1 MIVTMRV
8 TVFMFFLVFVLVI
21 ITAAARI
28 AVFVVAVVLTVMFMA
43 VTVTLG
49 NKLNAC
55 LNGVGDLVHLR
66 ESIIGYFA
74 LDFELHHRKIENR
87 LVNAVHF
94 VNGFFDFCTA
104 VSTAEIFDGVG
115 NCFMLMFM
123 LMTAAIAVF
132 VVVMFAM
139 VFVAVT
145 VTFGNKLNTCLN

>member
-1 MIVTMRV
+1 M
-8 TVFMFFLVFVLVI
+8 
-21 ITAAARI
+21 
-28 AVFVVAVVLTVMFMA
+28 
-43 VTVTLG
+43 TVTLG

-66 ESIIGYFA
+66 ESIIGYFS

-104 VSTAEIFDGVG
+104 VSTTEIFNGICNRFMLV
-115 NCFMLMFM
+115 FMLMIVI
-123 LMTAAIAVF
+123 AAIAVF
-132 VVVMFAM
+132 VVVMFTM

>member
-1 MIVTMRV
+1 MIVTVRV

-21 ITAAARI
+21 ITAAAGI
-28 AVFVVAVVLTVMFMA
+28 TVFVVVMFAVMFVA

-49 NKLNAC
+49 NKLNSC

-123 LMTAAIAVF
+123 LVTAAIAVF

-145 VTFGNKLNTCLN
+145 MPLGNKLNTCLN

>member
-1 MIVTMRV
+1 MIVAVRV
-8 TVFMFFLVFVLVI
+8 AVFMFFLVFVLVI
-21 ITAAARI
+21 ITATAGI
-28 AVFVVAVVLTVMFMA
+28 TVFVVVMFAVMFVA

-66 ESIIGYFA
+66 ESIIGYFP

-123 LMTAAIAVF
+123 LVTAAIVVF
-132 VVVMFAM
+132 VVVMFAV
-139 VFVAVT
+139 VFMAVT
-145 VTFGNKLNTCLN
+145 VTFGNKLNSCLN

>member
-1 MIVTMRV
+1 MIVTVRV

-21 ITAAARI
+21 ITAAVGI
-28 AVFVVAVVLTVMFMA
+28 TVYVVVMFAVMFVA

-104 VSTAEIFDGVG
+104 VSTAEIFNGVG

-132 VVVMFAM
+132 MVVMFAM

>member
-1 MIVTMRV
+1 MIVTVRV

-21 ITAAARI
+21 ITATAGI
-28 AVFVVAVVLTVMFMA
+28 SVFVVVMFAVVFMA
-43 VTVTLG
+43 VTVNLG
-49 NKLNAC
+49 DKLNAC
-55 LNGVGDLVHLR
+55 LNGVGDLVHLH

-74 LDFELHHRKIENR
+74 LDFELHHRKIENC
-87 LVNAVHF
+87 LVYAVHF
-94 VNGFFDFCTA
+94 VNGFFNFCTA

-123 LMTAAIAVF
+123 LVTAAIAVF

-145 VTFGNKLNTCLN
+145 VTFGNKLNACFN